1 MLNEDNSN
9 QTQLSTA
16 EDEGCCFRADSTN
29 SYLKRS
35 EVVKDQYACVVQ
47 CNSYQTSVH
56 CYVLSNDDKR
66 LFQQNLE
73 LFDRIEGYKGLKSPS
88 NFYDQTVLK
97 VELSSGSDV
106 KAHDYQFSI
115 QMKRVHNLLSYV
127 KIKAY

>member
-1 MLNEDNSN
+1 MH
-9 QTQLSTA
+9 
-16 EDEGCCFRADSTN
+16 
-29 SYLKRS
+29 
-35 EVVKDQYACVVQ
+35 VQ

-56 CYVLSNDDKR
+56 RYVLSNDDKR